1 MDGLRRLDSKLRQAR
16 ESINGEQAGAED
28 NGEIHHYK
36 SVHKEERRRES

>member
-16 ESINGEQAGAED
+16 ESTNGEQAEAED
-28 NGEIHHYK
+28 NGEIHHYG